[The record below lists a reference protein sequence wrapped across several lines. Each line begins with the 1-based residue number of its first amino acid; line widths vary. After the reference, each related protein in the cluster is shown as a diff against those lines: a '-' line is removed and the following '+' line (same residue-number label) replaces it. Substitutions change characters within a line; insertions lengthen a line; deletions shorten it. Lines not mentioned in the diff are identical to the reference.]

1 MLNIFYDNLSHKL
14 NEMDQNWLTT
24 DKTEEYAIA
33 MLSIG
38 ATFFWIVLNG
48 IVQTIWVP
56 RESQSLVYNSP

>member
-1 MLNIFYDNLSHKL
+1 
-14 NEMDQNWLTT
+14 MDQNWLTT